1 MVASQAPS
9 QLGRVT
15 HAVRVTVTVG
25 VFLGFVITVAMEG
38 LGDKYGENSRL
49 DRDSWVVL
57 KNKKAMGD
65 VLPAHRIQQR
75 ATAGIQ
81 AMDSGKTSE
90 HKPSKSDL
98 SQELRPTSTTKSK
111 NNASTKS
118 TVTKEKVGGGGE
130 EVEPKYLV

>member
-57 KNKKAMGD
+57 KNKKSMGD

-81 AMDSGKTSE
+81 AMDSGKTIE
-90 HKPSKSDL
+90 QKPSKSD
-98 SQELRPTSTTKSK
+98 QTQQMRPTTTTKSK
-111 NNASTKS
+111 NNAIKS
-118 TVTKEKVGGGGE
+118 AVTKEKVGG
-130 EVEPKYLV
+130 